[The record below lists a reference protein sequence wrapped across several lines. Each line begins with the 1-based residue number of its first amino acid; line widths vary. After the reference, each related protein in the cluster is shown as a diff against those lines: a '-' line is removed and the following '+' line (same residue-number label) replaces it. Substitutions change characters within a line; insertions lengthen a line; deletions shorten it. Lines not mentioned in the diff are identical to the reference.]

1 MGTKR
6 DIGTLLQNRIAVID
20 GAMGTMIQ
28 RRRPDEATYRGSL
41 LADHDRELAGAND
54 VLALTQP
61 QLIREIHEEFLAA
74 GADIIESNTFSAQ
87 AISLA
92 DYGLEERVRE
102 VNLAAVR
109 VAREAADAFSARTPD
124 QPRFVAGSI
133 GPTTVTASLS
143 PDVNDPGFRAV
154 TFDRLV
160 EVFTEQVEA
169 LLEGG
174 VDLLLPETTIDT
186 LNLKAALFAIEEV
199 FERLGRRVP
208 VIASL
213 TITDAS
219 GRVLSGQTLEAA
231 WISIAHARPL
241 APNAGLPN
249 EFGGYDETPEQ
260 MAAVLREFA
269 ERDGST
275 SSAAAAAR
283 RQSTSPPS
291 PRLCG
296 CPPRPARGRWL
307 DTAQRVSSRW

>member
-1 MGTKR
+1 
-6 DIGTLLQNRIAVID
+6 
-20 GAMGTMIQ
+20 
-28 RRRPDEATYRGSL
+28 
-41 LADHDRELAGAND
+41 
-54 VLALTQP
+54 
-61 QLIREIHEEFLAA
+61 
-74 GADIIESNTFSAQ
+74 
-87 AISLA
+87 
-92 DYGLEERVRE
+92 
-102 VNLAAVR
+102 
-109 VAREAADAFSARTPD
+109 
-124 QPRFVAGSI
+124 
-133 GPTTVTASLS
+133 VTASLS

-241 APNAGLPN
+241 AVGLNCALGPAQMRPYVEELAGVSSAYLACYPNAGLPN

-269 ERDGST
+269 QQGWLNVSADAVARGQIT
-275 SSAAAAAR
+275 SPRSGRLCKTAR
-283 RQSTSPPS
+283 RANR
-291 PRLCG
+291 PRTM
-296 CPPRPARGRWL
+296 A
-307 DTAQRVSSRW
+307 